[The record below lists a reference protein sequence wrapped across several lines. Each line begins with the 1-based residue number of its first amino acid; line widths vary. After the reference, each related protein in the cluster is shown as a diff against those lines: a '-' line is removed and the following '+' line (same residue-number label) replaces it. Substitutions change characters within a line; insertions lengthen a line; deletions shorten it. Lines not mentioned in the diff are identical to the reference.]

1 MKLII
6 TGGRQS
12 DSNLSYFNKEWNN
25 GIEGVIFEYDTIDKK
40 IEEKITYKTPEKYR
54 PKKNYSISF
63 KSGSIHDNHLYVTTL
78 TEVLIYTLP
87 EYKLIERISLNIFND
102 LHHVV
107 FYERNLF
114 IVITGLDLVIK
125 YSLDEK
131 KIKTFYNCYP
141 EIKTWEKFDRDL
153 DFRKINTTKPHLSH
167 PNHVSVFQN
176 KVFVTRY
183 KQKDVLIFSMN
194 GKVLDKID
202 LNKGIPHD
210 GAIFNNNFIYTTV
223 NGNIIKVNKK
233 DFLIREII
241 DLNIH
246 ENDRRSLGW
255 CRGYEKTDYNNYVGF
270 SRIRPTKFVENIKWL
285 GNKITDKVKLKM
297 PTRIVCYNKDFSKIN
312 ETINLEDYKMNWI
325 FSILKY

>member
-25 GIEGVIFEYDTIDKK
+25 GIEGVIFEYDTVHKK

-63 KSGSIHDNHLYVTTL
+63 KSGSIHNNHLYVTTL

-87 EYKLIERISLNIFND
+87 EYKLIEIISLNIFND

-141 EIKTWEKFDRDL
+141 EIKTWEKFDKDL

-167 PNHVSVFQN
+167 PNHVTVFQN
-176 KVFVTRY
+176 KVFITRY

-210 GAIFNNNFIYTTV
+210 GGIFKDNFIYTTV

-233 DFLIREII
+233 KFSIREII

-246 ENDRRSLGW
+246 ENDGRSLGW
-255 CRGYEKTDYNNYVGF
+255 CRGYEKTDSDNYVGF

>member
-25 GIEGVIFEYDTIDKK
+25 GIEGVIFDDDTIHKK

-78 TEVLIYTLP
+78 TEILIYTLP

-131 KIKTFYNCYP
+131 KIKTF
-141 EIKTWEKFDRDL
+141 
-153 DFRKINTTKPHLSH
+153 
-167 PNHVSVFQN
+167 
-176 KVFVTRY
+176 
-183 KQKDVLIFSMN
+183 
-194 GKVLDKID
+194 
-202 LNKGIPHD
+202 
-210 GAIFNNNFIYTTV
+210 
-223 NGNIIKVNKK
+223 
-233 DFLIREII
+233 
-241 DLNIH
+241 
-246 ENDRRSLGW
+246 
-255 CRGYEKTDYNNYVGF
+255 
-270 SRIRPTKFVENIKWL
+270 
-285 GNKITDKVKLKM
+285 
-297 PTRIVCYNKDFSKIN
+297 
-312 ETINLEDYKMNWI
+312 
-325 FSILKY
+325 